1 VPQRP
6 LLANG
11 LLSNFI
17 NSLLSRLQKLR
28 VKSRWFKK
36 DKEHSIEETA
46 AALAFIIWRIGSN
59 GILNLENE
67 NFQTDTNKQRLEV
80 ITEFL
85 CFVAHITDRLTIEF
99 YTTEERNKFMT
110 ELAMKL
116 AKHYEDNMV
125 DSVGTG
131 KYQMDFVK
139 ILNDR
144 LSAYSEFNFGDGK
157 PSFPMLRCFGGYV
170 TDVMGERANKWI
182 TTQIIDIEAPDSI
195 DSLMKAMK
203 NFYPEIIADLKK

>member
-1 VPQRP
+1 M
-6 LLANG
+6 
-11 LLSNFI
+11 
-17 NSLLSRLQKLR
+17 R

-36 DKEHSIEETA
+36 DKEHSIPETA
-46 AALAFIIWRIGSN
+46 AALAFIIWRIGAA

-67 NFQTDTNKQRLEV
+67 NFQTDSNKQRLDV

-85 CFVAHITDRLTIEF
+85 CFVAHITDRLTIEY
-99 YTTEERNKFMT
+99 YTAEERNTFMT

-125 DSVGTG
+125 DAIGPG

-139 ILNDR
+139 LLNDR
-144 LSAYSEFNFGDGK
+144 MAVYSDFNFVDGI
-157 PSFPMLRCFGGYV
+157 PSFPMLRCFGGCV
-170 TDVMGERANKWI
+170 TDVMGERASKWI
-182 TTQIIDIEAPDSI
+182 TTQIIDIEAPDAI

-203 NFYPEIIADLKK
+203 NFYPEIVADLKK